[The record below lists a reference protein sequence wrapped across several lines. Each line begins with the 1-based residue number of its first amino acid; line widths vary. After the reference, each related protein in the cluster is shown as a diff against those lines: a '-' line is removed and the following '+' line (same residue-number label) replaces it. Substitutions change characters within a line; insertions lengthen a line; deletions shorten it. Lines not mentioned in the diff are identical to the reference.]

1 MERDGEVASETPE
14 EGADDERVET
24 PPIFQSDTSISAEQL
39 AQLLRAKGYWV
50 VDIHLSLLVS
60 RCSSQRPSAVLIDAD
75 AEGVLDVTRRLR
87 ELPGGE
93 TIPVLS
99 FGDAG
104 EAESEQDGDRRALQ
118 DLTTYFTRPVEA
130 TRAAEALLRLIPPP
144 TPQHGGARGRRD
156 SREPRDLRDSR
167 DPSALPSGPAGAEGG
182 GAAGDS
188 ANAPRPARISSGIP
202 RPRPSVGNI
211 VEIPPSRS
219 SRVVAEF
226 AAEGAPSRRG
236 TKLSPELSAILAAA
250 EERIARSVA
259 PSSTPRPSEDLEV
272 APLSPSVLASLS
284 EVLQEAS
291 ARAEGRAQ
299 SPWLAPGEATDARG
313 TAAEGDA
320 GSRTDAGEFS
330 AENSVDDD
338 NERSADELD
347 HPFDADMPTPPPVPA
362 RTGARGGSTTLED
375 RVRERALLDDP
386 PASVLERERGAAT
399 TGEAD
404 PPTPRLPGHR
414 GRPPL
419 PEDAIAD
426 SPPLPARGFVPSSL
440 PPESTSPE
448 IPRIAG
454 HSGDPADL
462 QPLAVELPHAALPT
476 LAPPRQPIQ
485 TIPSPRGRGADALPP
500 LPSMTVAPLP
510 VLSMI
515 PSSSVAPS
523 PPPGMTTG
531 PRLSIAPEPE
541 PPAATLLEADALRVL
556 GQAITRRHTGCL
568 CFDGDGGLRRVVL
581 RDGDLVAVS
590 STVENESL
598 VAYLTDR
605 GELPRDVG
613 KRLLGRV
620 PPFGRLA
627 GAALIAA
634 GHLMQDR
641 LWEVLRAHAEWIVG
655 RILLLQRGSC
665 GFEREAPGRL
675 KTEPGMFGGS
685 TGAEV
690 FVEVVRRVLDPAQAI
705 TLLGGP
711 RARLAEGT
719 APKLLAESALAHN
732 EEDLLTRIGGA
743 ARPVHELLDAVP
755 PTNEDF
761 AAALFALVALSV
773 LESLP
778 AGEIQEPDRPRGP
791 DPLDE
796 EALRGRVRA
805 RLELVEEGDYFT
817 LLGVP
822 HTATGYE
829 IKRAYLALRRS
840 YDPGKV
846 VTPNTLDLV
855 DSLRLIAEVL
865 DEAYDILRDPT
876 RRERYARAIDAK
888 PSLRLSAALGFAFCG
903 GALVSLLRRAFRGAG
918 LSAARGFPRRG
929 AFRFAGLSALRGFP
943 RRGAFRLRLGVALS
957 HAGRSGAAPAPRL
970 GRGAFRFA
978 GLSAARGL
986 SFATWGGSFT
996 CRALKRRPGA
1006 PACSR
1011 RSWGSGA
1018 EVLRAVGR

>member
-1 MERDGEVASETPE
+1 MERDGEVASETPA

-24 PPIFQSDTSISAEQL
+24 APIFQSDTSISAEQL

-87 ELPGGE
+87 ELPSGE
-93 TIPVLS
+93 SIPVLS
-99 FGDAG
+99 FGDPIEG
-104 EAESEQDGDRRALQ
+104 EPEGDRKALR

-130 TRAAEALLRLIPPP
+130 TRAADVLLRLIPPP
-144 TPQHGGARGRRD
+144 TPPIERGRGPGQGSARD
-156 SREPRDLRDSR
+156 KGSQPSGSA
-167 DPSALPSGPAGAEGG
+167 PSA
-182 GAAGDS
+182 GDGDDPQQ
-188 ANAPRPARISSGIP
+188 PRRISSGIP
-202 RPRPSVGNI
+202 RPRPTLGNV

-259 PSSTPRPSEDLEV
+259 PSSTPRPSEDLEA

-291 ARAEGRAQ
+291 ARADGRAHTLWG
-299 SPWLAPGEATDARG
+299 SPEHATDARANA
-313 TAAEGDA
+313 TANANEGDPA
-320 GSRTDAGEFS
+320 SRTDAGEFS
-330 AENSVDDD
+330 AENSFDDD
-338 NERSADELD
+338 GERSADELD
-347 HPFDADMPTPPPVPA
+347 HPHPFDADMPTPPPIPGRAAVRA
-362 RTGARGGSTTLED
+362 TTTDD
-375 RVRERALLDDP
+375 RMRERALLDDP
-386 PASVLERERGAAT
+386 APPSVVQAERERERGAT

-419 PEDAIAD
+419 PEDSLAD
-426 SPPLPARGFVPSSL
+426 SPPLAPPPRYPQASL

-448 IPRIAG
+448 IPGLAG
-454 HSGDPADL
+454 SSESSPSL
-462 QPLAVELPHAALPT
+462 VPLALELPPAHAALPT
-476 LAPPRQPIQ
+476 LAPPRQ
-485 TIPSPRGRGADALPP
+485 TVPSPRGRGPDAMPP
-500 LPSMTVAPLP
+500 LPSMKVAPLP
-510 VLSMI
+510 VLSLI
-515 PSSSVAPS
+515 PSTQAP
-523 PPPGMTTG
+523 GGAAG
-531 PRLSIAPEPE
+531 PRLSIVPEPE
-541 PPAATLLEADALRVL
+541 PSVATLLEADALRVL

-568 CFDGDGGLRRVVL
+568 CFDGDGGLRRIVL

-655 RILLLQRGSC
+655 RVLMLQRGSC
-665 GFEREAPGRL
+665 GYEAEAPGRL

-690 FVEVVRRVLDPAQAI
+690 FVEVVRRVLEPAQAI

-732 EEDLLTRIGGA
+732 EEDLLSRIGGA
-743 ARPVHELLDAVP
+743 AVPVHELLEAIP
-755 PTNEDF
+755 NTSTSEDF

-778 AGEIQEPDRPRGP
+778 AGEAQEPDRPRGP

-805 RLELVEEGDYFT
+805 RLELVEESDYFT

-822 HTATGYE
+822 HSATGYE

-840 YDPGKV
+840 YDPAKV

-865 DEAYDILRDPT
+865 DEAFDILRDPT

-888 PSLRLSAALGFAFCG
+888 PSLRLSAALGFPFCG
-903 GALVSLLRRAFRGAG
+903 GGCPLRGAVRCAGLSFLRRG
-918 LSAARGFPRRG
+918 LSAAGGF
-929 AFRFAGLSALRGFP
+929 
-943 RRGAFRLRLGVALS
+943 
-957 HAGRSGAAPAPRL
+957 
-970 GRGAFRFA
+970 
-978 GLSAARGL
+978 
-986 SFATWGGSFT
+986 SFAAWGGSFT

-1006 PACSR
+1006 PAWSR
-1011 RSWGSGA
+1011 RLLGHLVKAIDVPGA
-1018 EVLRAVGR
+1018 QTPPRRPGLVAARGCSFW